1 MLHDLRIPTTHEFRI
16 TIGKLYQ
23 LRETWKS
30 GDPKVVAW
38 WDHLMAAECCPEQK
52 AAEDYG
58 VPSIQIYL
66 FFGVYRYTSIPWQ
79 QNTCYLGSVVL
90 YIYIGYVI
98 STCFLQGK
106 ISNWQILQNAPWES
120 HLQRL
125 ETDGRW
131 WLPSGFP
138 GRCDQLQQCHQRPL
152 RGWCEG
158 SAVGSTDL
166 GGDGGAA
173 GIPWKMPSGEP
184 LWQKKKHGK
193 TKKNWMKTINKW
205 HLIMRSCWFD
215 MILPSKVWLHSK
227 ENMKPER

>member
-1 MLHDLRIPTTHEFRI
+1 MNLESPSGNCTSLGKHENRVTQKWWPGGTTWWRQNVAQNKKQLKTMGYHRFKSICFLGYTGIPVYPDNKILATLVR
-16 TIGKLYQ
+16 
-23 LRETWKS
+23 
-30 GDPKVVAW
+30 
-38 WDHLMAAECCPEQK
+38 
-52 AAEDYG
+52 
-58 VPSIQIYL
+58 L
-66 FFGVYRYTSIPWQ
+66 FYI
-79 QNTCYLGSVVL
+79 

>member
-1 MLHDLRIPTTHEFRI
+1 MK
-16 TIGKLYQ
+16 IG
-23 LRETWKS
+23 WPKS
-30 GDPKVVAW
+30 GGLVGPPDGGRMKTMGY
-38 WDHLMAAECCPEQK
+38 HRFK
-52 AAEDYG
+52 
-58 VPSIQIYL
+58 SICFLGYTGIPVYPDNKILATLVRLFYIY
-66 FFGVYRYTSIPWQ
+66 VYID
-79 QNTCYLGSVVL
+79 
-90 YIYIGYVI
+90 IYIGFVI

-106 ISNWQILQNAPWES
+106 ISKWQIWQNAPWES

-125 ETDGRW
+125 ETDGCW
-131 WLPSGFP
+131 WLCSGFP

-184 LWQKKKHGK
+184 LWQKKHGK
-193 TKKNWMKTINKW
+193 TKENWMKPINKW
-205 HLIMRSCWFD
+205 HLIMKSCWFD